1 MPGGTNIFSRVN
13 KAVTGKPWKFD
24 GVATGV
30 VGTPDT
36 VLNVTGAVWIDMFV
50 IRGVVTPVS
59 SSGTIAVGTAGST
72 GGIIAATTATLIIG
86 GAPGTCKFW
95 AGTTPALIVTP
106 VVNVVLT
113 QNIIFTYATANVTA
127 GSVVI
132 DVWWH
137 PIEAGANL
145 S

>member
-1 MPGGTNIFSRVN
+1 MPGGTNIFSRVP
-13 KAVTGKPWKFD
+13 KAVTGKPWTFN
-24 GVATGV
+24 GTTTGL
-30 VGTPDT
+30 TSAADT
-36 VLNVTGAVWIDMFV
+36 VLLVTGAVWIDMFV

-72 GGIIAATTATLIIG
+72 GGIIAATTATLIVG
-86 GAPGTCKFW
+86 GAAGTCKFW
-95 AGTTPALIVTP
+95 TTTTPALIVTP
-106 VVNVVLT
+106 LVNIVT
-113 QNIIFTYATANVTA
+113 NQNIIFTYATANVTA